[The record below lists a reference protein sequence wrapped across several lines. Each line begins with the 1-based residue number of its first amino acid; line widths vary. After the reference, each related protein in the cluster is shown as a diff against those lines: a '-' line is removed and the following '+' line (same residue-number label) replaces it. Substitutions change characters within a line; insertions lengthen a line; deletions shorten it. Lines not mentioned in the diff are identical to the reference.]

1 MITPNGRILLVED
14 ELDHASSLMYFLEQD
29 NYTLFHAFT
38 LGEARTILEQESI
51 DIILLDLYLP
61 DGLGTEIL
69 RELPLKFTQP
79 PKTIVLSSHK
89 DPQTSALTIKL
100 NAYDYFPKPIS
111 IDIVRDKVREAL
123 EDRRMETRIHTGELG
138 SGTEGFVVG
147 ESPKM
152 QQAMMMV
159 SRFAPLD
166 DITIL
171 LNGETGVGK
180 EHFAKMIHDTSPRRN
195 KGKLVIADCTIIP
208 KDLVE
213 NELFGSMKGSY
224 TGAPGHTGLVAQAEG
239 GTLFLD
245 EIHHL
250 PLDSQ
255 VKLLRLLSAK
265 TYRPLGSNTEK
276 TANVRIV
283 CATNR
288 NLAAEVEAGRFHL
301 DLYQR
306 IKGLTI
312 TIPPLRERLMDLDAL
327 IAEFI
332 SRFNRHY
339 HLDIKGMKPEVRRL
353 FHDYRWVGNVRELKE
368 TVRSAMVMAVMD
380 GDCIG
385 IHHLPPELQALA
397 GGTQRPSRL
406 VDKILYQAPKPQ
418 DLQHETDRLQES
430 MLRSALA
437 RCNGNAS
444 QAAKELGI
452 TRDQVRYMMKK
463 FGMDADTFKDE

>member
-1 MITPNGRILLVED
+1 MTIPNGRILLVED
-14 ELDHASSLMYFLEQD
+14 ELDHANPLMYFLEQD

-38 LGEARTILEQESI
+38 LGEARTILEQEAI

-111 IDIVRDKVREAL
+111 LDTVREKVREAL
-123 EDRRMETRIHTGELG
+123 EDRRLETRIQTGEL
-138 SGTEGFVVG
+138 SEGFVVG

-152 QQAMMMV
+152 QQAMTMV
-159 SRFAPLD
+159 ARFAPLD

-180 EHFAKMIHDTSPRRN
+180 EHFAKMIHDASPRRN
-195 KGKLVIADCTIIP
+195 KGKLVVADCTTIP

-224 TGAPGHTGLVAQAEG
+224 TGATGHTGLVAQAEG

-276 TANVRIV
+276 AANVRIV

-288 NLAAEVEAGRFHL
+288 NLATEVEAGRFHQ

-312 TIPPLRERLMDLDAL
+312 NIPPLRERMTDLDAL

-332 SRFNRHY
+332 SRFNRQY
-339 HLDIKGMKPEVRRL
+339 HLNVKGMKPEVRRL
-353 FHDYRWVGNVRELKE
+353 FHEHRWVGNIRELKE
-368 TVRSAMVMAVMD
+368 AVRVAVVMAMVD
-380 GDCIG
+380 GDWIG
-385 IHHLPPELQALA
+385 VQHCPSELQALA
-397 GGTQRPSRL
+397 FGTQRPSRL
-406 VDKILYQAPKPQ
+406 VEKLYQAPKPQ

-430 MLRSALA
+430 MLRAALG
-437 RCNGNAS
+437 RCNGNVS
-444 QAAKELGI
+444 QASKELGVS
-452 TRDQVRYMMKK
+452 RDQVRYMMKR
-463 FGMDADTFKDE
+463 FDMEAEQFKDE

>member
-1 MITPNGRILLVED
+1 MTAPNGRILLVED
-14 ELDHASSLMYFLEQD
+14 ELDHANSLMYFLEKD

-38 LGEARTILEQESI
+38 LGEARTILDNEPI
-51 DIILLDLYLP
+51 DVILLDLYLP

-69 RELPLKFTQP
+69 RELPLKFSQP

-111 IDIVRDKVREAL
+111 LDTVCEKVREAM
-123 EDRRMETRIHTGELG
+123 EDRRLETRIQAGDPG
-138 SGTEGFVVG
+138 DGFVVG

-152 QQAMMMV
+152 LQAMNLAA
-159 SRFAPLD
+159 RFAPLD

-171 LNGETGVGK
+171 LDGETGVGK
-180 EHFAKMIHDTSPRRN
+180 EHFAKMIHDMSPRRN
-195 KGKLVIADCTIIP
+195 KGKLVVADCTTIP

-245 EIHHL
+245 EIQQL

-255 VKLLRLLSAK
+255 CKLLRLLSAK

-276 TANVRIV
+276 AANVRIV
-283 CATNR
+283 CASNR

-306 IKGLTI
+306 IKGMTI
-312 TIPPLRERLMDLDAL
+312 HIPPLRERLMDLDAL

-332 SRFNRHY
+332 SRFNRQY
-339 HLDIKGMKPEVRRL
+339 HLNIKGMKPEVRRV
-353 FHDYRWVGNVRELKE
+353 FHEYRWTGNVRELKE
-368 TVRSAMVMAVMD
+368 SVRVAVIMAMMD
-380 GDCIG
+380 GDWIG
-385 IHHLPPELQALA
+385 LQHCPPELQALA
-397 GGTQRPSRL
+397 GGVIRPSRL
-406 VDKILYQAPKPQ
+406 VEKLYQAPRPQ

-430 MLRSALA
+430 MLRNALG
-437 RCNGNAS
+437 RCHGNVS
-444 QAAKELGI
+444 QAAKELGVS
-452 TRDQVRYMMKK
+452 RDQVRYMMKR
-463 FGMDADTFKDE
+463 FDMEAEQFKDE